1 MSDNGIMQGFTLPSK
16 EVKRLRKI
24 HRRLRQRHEADVV
37 KAIVLLGTGWTE
49 RQVAEALL
57 VDERTIR
64 RYVDGYRQ
72 NPRIRFWEMNYSG
85 SEPKLDDAQQA
96 ALDSYLQGRIVMTV
110 AEVVAYVRKTFRVR
124 YSIAGMTGLLH
135 RMGFSYR
142 KPKSVGN
149 KADAEAQEAFVKKYR
164 ALKNRKK
171 PGDPIY
177 FTDGV
182 HPQHN
187 SKPAYGW
194 IKKGTAPI
202 LPSNTGR
209 QRLNL
214 NGAVNI
220 ETFQAVVRDDETLNA
235 DSTVALLKMLE
246 QKHPLASR
254 IYVIVDNAR
263 YYRSRIV
270 RQYVKG
276 SRIQLIFLPPYAPNL
291 NLIERL
297 WKYFRKVVLY
307 NRYYATFTEFKQAC
321 LSFFANLRNHRAA
334 LRTLL
339 AENFEILSAA

>member
-1 MSDNGIMQGFTLPSK
+1 MSDNSNMQGFTLMSK
-16 EVKRLRKI
+16 EVKRLRNI
-24 HRRLRQRHEADVV
+24 HRRLRDRRQADVV

-49 RQVAEALL
+49 HRVAEALL

-85 SEPKLDDAQQA
+85 SEPKLDDTQQA
-96 ALDSYLQGRIVMTV
+96 RLDSYLQGRIVLTV
-110 AEVVAYVRKTFRVR
+110 AEVVEYVRKTFRVR

-149 KADAEAQEAFVKKYR
+149 KADAQAQEAFVKKYR

-187 SKPAYGW
+187 SMPAYGW
-194 IKKGTAPI
+194 IKKGTTPT
-202 LPSNTGR
+202 LLSNTGR

-214 NGAVNI
+214 NGAVNV
-220 ETFQAVVRDDETLNA
+220 ETFQAVVRDDEALNA
-235 DSTVALLKMLE
+235 DSTVALLKTLE
-246 QKHPLASR
+246 RKHPLASR

-263 YYRSRIV
+263 YYRSRV
-270 RQYVKG
+270 VKQYVKG
-276 SRIQLIFLPPYAPNL
+276 SRIKLIFLPPYAPNL

-307 NRYYATFTEFKQAC
+307 NRYYATFAEFKQAC
-321 LSFFANLRNHRAA
+321 LGFFANLRNHRAA

>member
-1 MSDNGIMQGFTLPSK
+1 MQGFTLTSK

-24 HRRLRQRHEADVV
+24 HRRLRERHQADVV

-85 SEPKLDDAQQA
+85 SEPKLDDEQQTQ
-96 ALDSYLQGRIVMTV
+96 LDSYLQGRIVLTV
-110 AEVVAYVRKTFRVR
+110 AEVVAYVEKTFGVR
-124 YSIAGMTGLLH
+124 YSISGMTNLLH

-149 KADAEAQEAFVKKYR
+149 KADAEAQEAFVKDYR
-164 ALKNRKK
+164 TLKNRKK
-171 PGDPIY
+171 AGDPLY
-177 FTDGV
+177 FMDGV

-187 SKPAYGW
+187 STPAYGW
-194 IKKGTAPI
+194 IKKGQAPTV
-202 LPSNTGR
+202 LSNTGR

-220 ETFQAVVRDDETLNA
+220 ETLQAVVRDDETLNA
-235 DSTVALLKMLE
+235 DSTVALLKTLE
-246 QKHPLASR
+246 RKHPLAGR
-254 IYVIVDNAR
+254 IYVVVDNAR

-270 RQYVKG
+270 KQYVKG
-276 SRIQLIFLPPYAPNL
+276 SRIKLIFLPPYAPNL

-307 NRYYATFTEFKQAC
+307 NRYYPTFAEFREAC
-321 LSFFANLRNHRAA
+321 MEFFANLRDHRAA

-339 AENFEILSAA
+339 AENFQILSAA

>member
-1 MSDNGIMQGFTLPSK
+1 MSDNSTMQGFTLPSA

-24 HRRLRQRHEADVV
+24 HRRLRDRRQADVV

-49 RQVAEALL
+49 RRVAEALL

-85 SEPKLDDAQQA
+85 SEPKLDDEQQA
-96 ALDSYLQGRIVMTV
+96 RLDSYLQGRIVMTV
-110 AEVVAYVRKTFRVR
+110 AEVVAYVWKTFRVR

-142 KPKSVGN
+142 KPKAIGN
-149 KADAEAQEAFVKKYR
+149 KADAQAQEAFVKQYR

-187 SKPAYGW
+187 STPAYGW
-194 IKKGTAPI
+194 IKKGQAPT
-202 LPSNTGR
+202 LLSNTGR

-214 NGAVNI
+214 NGAVNV

-235 DSTVALLKMLE
+235 DSTVALLKTLE
-246 QKHPLASR
+246 RKHPLASR

-263 YYRSRIV
+263 YYRSRV
-270 RQYVKG
+270 VKQYVKG
-276 SRIQLIFLPPYAPNL
+276 SRIKLIFLPPYAPNL

-307 NRYYATFTEFKQAC
+307 NRYYPTFTEFREAC
-321 LSFFANLRNHRAA
+321 LDFFTNLRNHRAA

-339 AENFEILSAA
+339 TENFEILSAA